1 VAVGASPSVT
11 VRVRNGAN
19 EVSAVD
25 ADSDGLRDVPVLL
38 YEVMWDPATG
48 AQLAPVL
55 LFSGVINQ
63 GQYVGAFA
71 DLQCVSRVQGSAA
84 AGMVGRYVSRLC
96 GRIFKGARCG
106 YAGAATS
113 CDHTM
118 ATCQAFANFARFGG
132 FPSVPAIG
140 TKFQYKVLNG
150 TTLTDTAG
158 SNPVVAVPPNTSLG
172 GNGTTVRRHL
182 MRA

>member
-1 VAVGASPSVT
+1 

-71 DLQCVSRVQGSAA
+71 DLQCVSRVPAGST
-84 AGMVGRYVSRLC
+84 AGMVGGYVSTLC
-96 GRIFKGARCG
+96 GRVFKGSRCG
-106 YAGAATS
+106 YAGAATT

-118 ATCQAFANFARFGG
+118 ATCQAFANLARFGG
-132 FPSVPAIG
+132 FPSVPAVG
-140 TKFQYKVLNG
+140 TIFQYEVANG

-158 SNPVVAVPPNTSLG
+158 DNPTVAVAPNTTPG
-172 GNGTTVRRHL
+172 GNGTTVRRNFG
-182 MRA
+182 RG